1 MVEKIKRPQT
11 ETATVPKDTDHHV
24 NQNGATK
31 RTSQTHTPQDPIK
44 TRDVTVVSGMT
55 SSISNYIQYL
65 LGVNVESKF
74 SELLN
79 KNTILKQAYLLNQF
93 THDDFKRYFMGEGN
107 GKPSH
112 FQENFYLLVENS
124 PLFAEALV
132 SGMLHQKHFSKLPKE
147 TAVYLMT
154 APKMQERLI
163 KIIHLR
169 APDTDDIIRDVLADA
184 AATKMILD
192 DPSILKNI
200 ANLEKDVRKILFSSV
215 PLLIF
220 YLTHKDHK
228 LSPEAFGNIHQHIG
242 LLERLRDSPDLL
254 SLGTQLPFSEM
265 IRLLENPFALF
276 LIQNKMF
283 LEKLIAQQ
291 SIDLTLNQLTLRD
304 AEDIFDINLLPILL
318 DIIPVL
324 RNRVLKQHVTMEELM
339 EIPISLAISLIS
351 HQQQHHASKAAID
364 LNRILMDPNL
374 FRQLLKSPQLLQ
386 KCLDDRDFSMA
397 IKALH
402 KNNELQTLLSNPE
415 ILELILIKPELI
427 TRRQFA
433 DMKSLQDFAVLIKVS
448 PSLNAH
454 FEETNEDKALYFKL
468 SIEHKKIAQANP
480 HMIPYLALKE
490 EITMKSFHALIPQEN
505 LHDIPMGDIIDIE
518 GIVLTRNPFK
528 SLTLDIDQ
536 AKGLC
541 LKTLDLLFKHRQ
553 TVLKMM
559 QENKTDFLQV
569 AQSPDRLEK
578 ILNAPSVERERD
590 S

>member
-1 MVEKIKRPQT
+1 MVDKIERPQT
-11 ETATVPKDTDHHV
+11 KTSATPKDTDHHV
-24 NQNGATK
+24 NQNGNLK
-31 RTSQTHTPQDPIK
+31 RTSQTQSPQGQIQ
-44 TRDVTVVSGMT
+44 TRDVTVTSGMT

-79 KNTILKQAYLLNQF
+79 KNTVLKQAYLLNQF
-93 THDDFKRYFMGEGN
+93 THDDFKLYFMGEGN
-107 GKPSH
+107 GAPSH

-132 SGMLHQKHFSKLPKE
+132 SGVLHQKHFSKLPKE
-147 TAVYLMT
+147 TATYLIS

-184 AATKMILD
+184 AATRIILD

-215 PLLIF
+215 PLLLF

-228 LSPEAFGNIHQHIG
+228 LSPEAFENIHQHIS
-242 LLERLRDSPDLL
+242 LLERLRDSPELL
-254 SLGTQLPFSEM
+254 SLGTKLPFSEM

-283 LEKLIAQQ
+283 LKKLIEQQ
-291 SIDLTLNQLTLRD
+291 SVDLILNQLTLRD
-304 AEDIFDINLLPILL
+304 AEEIFDINLLPILL

-374 FRQLLKSPQLLQ
+374 FRQLLKSPLLLQ

-397 IKALH
+397 IKSLH
-402 KNNELQTLLSNPE
+402 KNNELKTLLSNPE
-415 ILELILIKPELI
+415 ILQLILMKPELI

-433 DMKSLQDFAVLIKVS
+433 DMRTLQDFAVLIKVS
-448 PSLNAH
+448 PSLSDH
-454 FEETNEDKALYFKL
+454 FRQNSDDKPVYFKL
-468 SIEHKKIAQANP
+468 SIEHKKTAQQNP
-480 HMIPYLALKE
+480 NIIQYLALKE
-490 EITMKSFHALIPQEN
+490 EITGKAYNALIPQEN
-505 LHDIPMGDIIDIE
+505 LHDIPLKDIIDIE
-518 GIVLTRNPFK
+518 GITLTGNPFK
-528 SLTLDIDQ
+528 SLLLTQEQ
-536 AKGLC
+536 AGHLC
-541 LKTLDLLFKHRQ
+541 LKTLDLLFKHQ
-553 TVLKMM
+553 KTALKMIR
-559 QENKTDFLQV
+559 ESKTDFLQV
-569 AQSPDRLEK
+569 AQSPERLEK
-578 ILNAPSVERERD
+578 ILNAPSVGRERD